1 MKIKIYLLIMTTLL
15 YVQSLSADDI
25 LRVVSYNLE
34 NLFDYEKDSVS
45 DDGSFTPEGEH
56 QWDKKKYWRKLN
68 NLSRAITA
76 AGEWHTPALIGL
88 CEVENARVVK
98 DLLYHTQLKECHYH
112 FVHKDSPD
120 RRGVDVALAYLP
132 NQFTLLSKEFIHVKI
147 EGEKPTRDIL
157 YASGK
162 LINGDTLHVFVNHW
176 PSRYGGEL
184 ESKWK
189 RITAAEILREKTDS
203 LFTLNEKTKII
214 IMGDF
219 NDYPDD
225 ESLLHGL
232 CAGEPL
238 KNSNKNVIFD
248 QLYNLCYP
256 IHEMGEE
263 GSHKFGGKWGML
275 DQLIVSG
282 ALLHPGESTYT
293 SPEMMNICKESFLL
307 KESATGPSPKRS
319 FLGTFF
325 AYGFSDHLPVF
336 VDLII
341 RNGE

>member
-1 MKIKIYLLIMTTLL
+1 VEYIGVGRFRHPWYLRGRILL
-15 YVQSLSADDI
+15 GGREVWIFCLH
-25 LRVVSYNLE
+25 
-34 NLFDYEKDSVS
+34 FDWS
-45 DDGSFTPEGEH
+45 DRDV
-56 QWDKKKYWRKLN
+56 
-68 NLSRAITA
+68 RAQQI
-76 AGEWHTPALIGL
+76 
-88 CEVENARVVK
+88 
-98 DLLYHTQLKECHYH
+98 TQLIA
-112 FVHKDSPD
+112 D
-120 RRGVDVALAYLP
+120 AL
-132 NQFTLLSKEFIHVKI
+132 
-147 EGEKPTRDIL
+147 TRD
-157 YASGK
+157 YC
-162 LINGDTLHVFVNHW
+162 
-176 PSRYGGEL
+176 
-184 ESKWK
+184 
-189 RITAAEILREKTDS
+189 
-203 LFTLNEKTKII
+203 I

-341 RNGE
+341 RNEE